1 MRDTGVQ
8 GQDPQLGRVLEPAQH
23 QQRLR
28 AGGRG
33 ALDRT
38 GTWPAAVRCEPPR
51 HDLQGGFG
59 HVETGTIGDQRG
71 VLAGEQGVLADSRSF
86 RPGPRVLT
94 ATHRE
99 PAGHGPAGRP
109 PAFNLSSKTHHRA
122 EERGEK
128 TSLLFTREEDRLIRR
143 LVQPF
148 YLKMYLMEALAEV
161 DPRAARR
168 LRRKLIRAGRKVT
181 SQQVEWLLRQSG
193 WRELTM
199 GAWFAL
205 ALPADEVR
213 GAVVGAWNNAVG
225 LDAVHPLATVSVL
238 IAGSDAIAGMQSFVA
253 RRDGRDDLGTAGYVS
268 AAIAHLGGSPPF
280 DPDPMVVASFQDS
293 VKVATDLQGDFRA
306 AHRSPWHSPLW
317 QRGRK
322 SYTVGS

>member
-1 MRDTGVQ
+1 MLSVLARPPQVRCPRPAGGDLRGRDQRAVQAQVRPVGGLAAFQDFGKRGRLLGDHVDRFVQVAVGGRDADPGVQ
-8 GQDPQLGRVLEPAQH
+8 GQDPQLGRVLEPAQD
-23 QQRLR
+23 QQRLC

-128 TSLLFTREEDRLIRR
+128 TSLGCG
-143 LVQPF
+143 V
-148 YLKMYLMEALAEV
+148 V
-161 DPRAARR
+161 AR
-168 LRRKLIRAGRKVT
+168 
-181 SQQVEWLLRQSG
+181 S
-193 WRELTM
+193 
-199 GAWFAL
+199 
-205 ALPADEVR
+205 
-213 GAVVGAWNNAVG
+213 GAVPPGRRRTCRRRWPG
-225 LDAVHPLATVSVL
+225 LRS
-238 IAGSDAIAGMQSFVA
+238 
-253 RRDGRDDLGTAGYVS
+253 RRCRPCS
-268 AAIAHLGGSPPF
+268 
-280 DPDPMVVASFQDS
+280 
-293 VKVATDLQGDFRA
+293 RRRRW
-306 AHRSPWHSPLW
+306 HR
-317 QRGRK
+317 
-322 SYTVGS
+322 